1 MAKLSSG
8 VSSRKGSGVGHL
20 AEPKIHRLGVTVF
33 AKQLPEYNSVS
44 TMAFPS
50 SLSSVLLL
58 VLVTFQVSLQADTLA
73 EVNTSPSS
81 TVKPVSSSTKESSP
95 SSLRTVKTVSSS
107 TKESSPSS
115 LRTVKTG
122 TEMSTRPTSQAGST
136 GFYTSSHVDNTT
148 HNTGST
154 QNISSGSTLASP
166 HPSIFSTLQSGLT
179 DTSNSSKTSSPVNG
193 TNTEETQASKG
204 LSDNPGLVAVIC
216 IFVSIVCITM
226 VVFAVKL
233 CQKKEPEFEKLN
245 EVPMNGM
252 NEEAPFAR
260 YPPK

>member
-1 MAKLSSG
+1 TET
-8 VSSRKGSGVGHL
+8 KG
-20 AEPKIHRLGVTVF
+20 
-33 AKQLPEYNSVS
+33 N
-44 TMAFPS
+44 
-50 SLSSVLLL
+50 
-58 VLVTFQVSLQADTLA
+58 
-73 EVNTSPSS
+73 
-81 TVKPVSSSTKESSP
+81 
-95 SSLRTVKTVSSS
+95 
-107 TKESSPSS
+107 
-115 LRTVKTG
+115 
-122 TEMSTRPTSQAGST
+122 EMSTRPASQAGST
-136 GFYTSSHVDNTT
+136 GFSTSPHVDNTT

-154 QNISSGSTLASP
+154 QNITSPTINGSTLASP
-166 HPSIFSTLQSGLT
+166 HTSIFSTLQSGLT

-193 TNTEETQASKG
+193 TNSEETQPSKG

-216 IFVSIVCITM
+216 IFVSILCITM